1 MAFRVELL
9 LLLAILV
16 SLSFGSVDSDDG
28 ESFDPK
34 ALCLVCMPYFI
45 FFFLNEAWISEQSF
59 FFLSFKLNEPKCL
72 ILLLRG
78 VSWVWKPGHHGT

>member
-34 ALCLVCMPYFI
+34 ALCLVCMPTKMSYFI
-45 FFFLNEAWISEQSF
+45 FFLNEVWISEQRFFF
-59 FFLSFKLNEPKCL
+59 FFLVF
-72 ILLLRG
+72 
-78 VSWVWKPGHHGT
+78 

>member
-59 FFLSFKLNEPKCL
+59 FF
-72 ILLLRG
+72 
-78 VSWVWKPGHHGT
+78 

>member
-9 LLLAILV
+9 LLAIVV

-34 ALCLVCMPYFI
+34 ALCPVCMPTKMSYFI
-45 FFFLNEAWISEQSF
+45 KKKMKLGFSEQSF
-59 FFLSFKLNEPKCL
+59 FFF
-72 ILLLRG
+72 ILLNL
-78 VSWVWKPGHHGT
+78 VNLNA

>member
-1 MAFRVELL
+1 MAFRVEL

-34 ALCLVCMPYFI
+34 ALCPVCMPTKMSYFI
-45 FFFLNEAWISEQSF
+45 KLKKKMKLGFSEQRFFFF
-59 FFLSFKLNEPKCL
+59 FFIPLNL
-72 ILLLRG
+72 VNLNA
-78 VSWVWKPGHHGT
+78 

>member
-1 MAFRVELL
+1 MAFRVQLL

-34 ALCLVCMPYFI
+34 ALCLVCMPTKMSYFI
-45 FFFLNEAWISEQSF
+45 FFF
-59 FFLSFKLNEPKCL
+59 K
-72 ILLLRG
+72 
-78 VSWVWKPGHHGT
+78 